1 MKEFEFDDIE
11 ISDEKDLIKEETSP
25 KKEEDPLYQKFSF
38 DIDIDSKEDN
48 TLTEPETKEDSV
60 NEIEPEIKE
69 ESFDEVNIEPK
80 EEKNSSIN
88 DGFFETSN
96 TEIDNP
102 FLKVE
107 KEEIEEKNIY
117 EEGLKELDPI
127 IDIDKEHENKED
139 ALEEALSHTTK
150 FTPFKE
156 EKPEVDDVEI
166 DEDKKEKNGVAYLI
180 VLFVILLIAIFL
192 IPKIASLL

>member
-1 MKEFEFDDIE
+1 VKEFEFDDIE
-11 ISDEKDLIKEETSP
+11 ISDEKDVVNEEKPQT
-25 KKEEDPLYQKFSF
+25 KEEDPLYQKFSF
-38 DIDIDSKEDN
+38 DIDVDSKE
-48 TLTEPETKEDSV
+48 TI
-60 NEIEPEIKE
+60 NEIEEKKEEKIDEIEEIKE
-69 ESFDEVNIEPK
+69 EKIDEIEDKK
-80 EEKNSSIN
+80 EINTISSN
-88 DGFFETSN
+88 DGLFASSN

-107 KEEIEEKNIY
+107 KEEEEEKNIY

-127 IDIDKEHENKED
+127 IDIDKEHESKED

-180 VLFVILLIAIFL
+180 VLFIILLIAIFL